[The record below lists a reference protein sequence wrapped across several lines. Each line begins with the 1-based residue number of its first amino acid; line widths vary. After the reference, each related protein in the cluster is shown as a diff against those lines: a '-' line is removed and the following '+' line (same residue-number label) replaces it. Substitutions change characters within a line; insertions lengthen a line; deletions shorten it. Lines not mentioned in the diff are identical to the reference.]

1 MCWCRDADDNFY
13 DRTEGAQRHKHVVP
27 EALDAATL
35 LGQKVCLCCAMLRC
49 AALCCAVLRCAAL
62 WCAVLRC
69 AALRCAALRCAALCC
84 GALCCAVLCC
94 AVVRCAVLWWVHWP
108 GLCCAMPQCC
118 VHAVFS
124 DLLVL
129 GMSCCRAELCQAF
142 ALLS

>member
-62 WCAVLRC
+62 CCAALRC
-69 AALRCAALRCAALCC
+69 AALRCAALRCAALRCAVVRC
-84 GALCCAVLCC
+84 AALCCAVLW
-94 AVVRCAVLWWVHWP
+94 CAVLCCGGFT
-108 GLCCAMPQCC
+108 GLACAVPCRSVVSMLCFLTC
-118 VHAVFS
+118 WSLACHAVGLS
-124 DLLVL
+124 CVRHLL
-129 GMSCCRAELCQAF
+129 C
-142 ALLS
+142 

>member
-49 AALCCAVLRCAAL
+49 AALCC
-62 WCAVLRC
+62 
-69 AALRCAALRCAALCC
+69 

-94 AVVRCAVLWWVHWP
+94 AVVRCAVLWWVLWP